1 MSAVRV
7 SIGEQSAEF
16 APETTFAEVVEKL
29 APAFKKSALGIE
41 VEKVSYDL
49 SRKISEV
56 LAETQ
61 GKSGDAPQ
69 QVTARP
75 LTFEDEA
82 GKEIFWHSSA
92 HVLAQALKRLYPQIQ
107 LEDGPVVKNGPG
119 FFFYDVLLEEKINEE
134 AFEKIEAEIQKVIR
148 ENHAVRRTVLDR
160 KDAIAKFK
168 AMGEHLKV
176 GIIEKLPEN
185 EEIRVYEQ
193 GEFADL
199 CRGPHVPSTGK
210 LGVFKLTTVAGAYLG
225 GNAENQMLQRIYAV
239 SFPDKKLMAEHFRRV
254 EEAKKRDH
262 RRLGAELELFT
273 TSEDIGPGL
282 ILWLP
287 RGNIIKDELENWAKE
302 TEARNGYQRVTTPI
316 VTKEKLFYT
325 SEHLP
330 HYMDSMFP
338 PMQMDNENYYI
349 KPMNC
354 PFHHTI
360 FGHRPRSYRELPLRM
375 AEYGTCHRYED
386 SGALFGLMRVRAMQ
400 MNDAHIYCT
409 EEQAVEEFKAVIR
422 LHEYYYKALDIKDY
436 YMVLSLRNPSNKKYH
451 GEEAMWAKAEA
462 LTRQAMEESGV
473 QYIVENDGAA
483 FYGPKMDFQIRS
495 SIGREFT
502 SSTCQLDLFMPMK
515 FDLKYVDKD
524 GTLKRPVCIHR
535 SPLGTHERFI
545 GFLIEHF
552 AGAFPLWLAPEQVRI
567 LPVNEAHMEYA
578 GKLQQ
583 ALRDA
588 GIRVHI
594 ELPEES
600 LGKRIRNAEK
610 LKVPYMLVIGDKEV
624 SAGMINARNYFTGE
638 QREYSLQDF
647 MELVKG
653 EIRSKRITEIAKP
666 APAAK
671 QNA

>member
-7 SIGEQSAEF
+7 TIGDQSGEF

-41 VEKVSYDL
+41 VDKVAYDL
-49 SRKISEV
+49 SRPLQEIIADRYGE
-56 LAETQ
+56 
-61 GKSGDAPQ
+61 APTMPEAIH
-69 QVTARP
+69 VRV
-75 LTFEDEA
+75 LTFDDEA

-92 HVLAQALKRLYPQIQ
+92 HVLAQALKRVYPHIQ

-119 FFFYDVLLEEKINEE
+119 FFFYDVLLDEKINEE
-134 AFEKIEAEIQKVIR
+134 AFEKIETEIQKIIR
-148 ENHAVRRTVLDR
+148 ENHTVKRTVLER
-160 KDAIAKFK
+160 KEAVAKFK

-176 GIIEKLPEN
+176 GIIEKLPES

-225 GNAENQMLQRIYAV
+225 GKEDNPMLQRIYAV
-239 SFPDKKLMAEHFRRV
+239 SFPDKKLMAEHFQRV

-262 RRLGAELELFT
+262 RRLGQELELFT

-302 TEARNGYQRVTTPI
+302 TEAKNGYQRVTTPV

-360 FGHRPRSYRELPLRM
+360 FAHRPRSYRELPLRM

-409 EEQAVEEFKAVIR
+409 EEQAVEEFKAVIK

-436 YMVLSLRNPSNKKYH
+436 YMVLSLRNPNNKKYH

-473 QYIVENDGAA
+473 EYIVENDGAA

-524 GTLKRPVCIHR
+524 GTMKRPVCIHR

-552 AGAFPLWLAPEQVRI
+552 AGAFPVWLAPEQVRI
-567 LPVNEAHMEYA
+567 LPVSATHMEYA
-578 GKLQQ
+578 SKLLQIF
-583 ALRDA
+583 REA
-588 GIRVHI
+588 GIRVQI
-594 ELPEES
+594 EPPEES
-600 LGKRIRNAEK
+600 LGKRIRTAEK
-610 LKVPYMLVIGDKEV
+610 VKIPYMLVIGDKEV
-624 SAGMINARNYFTGE
+624 STQTINARNYFTGE
-638 QREYSLQDF
+638 QREYALQEF
-647 MELVKG
+647 MAEVQE
-653 EIRSKRITEIAKP
+653 EIRSKRITALAKTGIAK
-666 APAAK
+666 
-671 QNA
+671 